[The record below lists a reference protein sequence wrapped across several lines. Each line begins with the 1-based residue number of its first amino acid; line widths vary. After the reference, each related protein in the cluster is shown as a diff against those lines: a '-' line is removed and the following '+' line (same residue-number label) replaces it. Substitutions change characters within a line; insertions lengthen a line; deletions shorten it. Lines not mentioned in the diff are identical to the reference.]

1 MSATLLILILISGW
15 AVAFFLRFLAALHTE
30 SRSLPT
36 HYVTMRSGGRMESAA
51 EHGSFDRRAN
61 AIVRLEYR
69 INDSRTLQDQ
79 FSSRPAFPTESSNP
93 ARRDLWLILF

>member
-1 MSATLLILILISGW
+1 MSATLLILILISGG

-79 FSSRPAFPTESSNP
+79 LVRVQPSQLNLRIP
-93 ARRDLWLILF
+93 RGGIYG